1 MTRLAADFPIAPS
14 VSQASPSGRSSRRIN
29 PVELAA
35 WLEERLPRITDRWLR
50 EVHHR
55 FSPRPGGINGL
66 LEEFL
71 TLLPTFLPG
80 MLGPNR
86 EQVEPLWIRA
96 SELFGAVAARR
107 GLAAGEVIEEFQILR
122 GSVIRARYQ
131 DPPLSGRARLSLREV
146 LRLSRAID
154 AGVTH
159 ASVGHTDALFFALFQ
174 GSGIPD
180 SPPTAE
186 LMGEIGDQLQALRD
200 ELKAV
205 SGPSGRTAR
214 PGSEADARG

>member
-14 VSQASPSGRSSRRIN
+14 GSPAPQSGRHSRRIN

-35 WLEERLPRITDRWLR
+35 WLQERLPKVTERWLR
-50 EVHHR
+50 EVHQR
-55 FSPRPGGINGL
+55 YDPRPGGINGL

-71 TLLPTFLPG
+71 TVLASFLPG
-80 MLGPNR
+80 MLGPHR
-86 EQVEPLWIRA
+86 DQVEPIWIRA

-122 GSVIRARYQ
+122 EAVIRVLYQ
-131 DPPLSGRARLSLREV
+131 DPPLRGRVRISLREV
-146 LRLSRAID
+146 LRLNRAID

-180 SPPTAE
+180 APPTAE
-186 LMGEIGDQLQALRD
+186 LMLEIGEQLHALRE
-200 ELKAV
+200 ELNAV
-205 SGPSGRTAR
+205 VGRKLRVA
-214 PGSEADARG
+214 SEDDATR